1 MFSSNSCYNIIIT
14 IFTVFLISLKKIKK
28 NQEKDPMELV
38 QFMNGKGNFED
49 SMFMLLLCMFCTK
62 RETFINLRNDLWL
75 FTVPKKAVGTL
86 SCYNNTEKIDPR
98 YRTEIMLQDAGA
110 ITIKQGCRLVTKEQ
124 KCANTFNHNQ
134 QKHHEPKNNKLS
146 RNKLVF
152 LNPEYKQQRSKKIHM
167 AKDREK

>member
-49 SMFMLLLCMFCTK
+49 SMFMFLLCMFCTK

-98 YRTEIMLQDAGA
+98 YRTEIMLQDGGA
-110 ITIKQGCRLVTKEQ
+110 ITIKQGCRLVTKEKTVQTPLITTSKNIMSPKIINFQGINLSFTIPNINNEDTKHPYGQ
-124 KCANTFNHNQ
+124 K
-134 QKHHEPKNNKLS
+134 
-146 RNKLVF
+146 
-152 LNPEYKQQRSKKIHM
+152 
-167 AKDREK
+167 